1 VFELKKEFQFAGKSQ
16 FTILQIITNK
26 VFEMSKNLKGQK
38 KRLAKAHV
46 QNARVPVWVIIK
58 TKRNVTSHPKRRH
71 WRRSSMRLK

>member
-1 VFELKKEFQFAGKSQ
+1 
-16 FTILQIITNK
+16 

-46 QNARVPVWVIIK
+46 QNARVPIWVIVK

-71 WRRSSMRLK
+71 WRRSSMRLKWCSC